1 MLDRFHFERK
11 IYKFLKR
18 FFSRSK
24 FIPFS
29 IFILTYFVSVILS
42 MREVVILS
50 NETLDEL
57 IERMAQDCKKELK
70 KQSDSDNYNNEIY
83 LIEKYQRKY
92 FYDKYNNDE
101 R

>member
-1 MLDRFHFERK
+1 
-11 IYKFLKR
+11 
-18 FFSRSK
+18 
-24 FIPFS
+24 
-29 IFILTYFVSVILS
+29 

-70 KQSDSDNYNNEIY
+70 KQSDSDNDNNEIY

-92 FYDKYNNDE
+92 FYDKCNNDE

>member
-1 MLDRFHFERK
+1 
-11 IYKFLKR
+11 
-18 FFSRSK
+18 
-24 FIPFS
+24 
-29 IFILTYFVSVILS
+29 

-57 IERMAQDCKKELK
+57 IERMSQDCKEEIK
-70 KQSDSDNYNNEIY
+70 KQADSDNDNNEIY

>member
-1 MLDRFHFERK
+1 
-11 IYKFLKR
+11 
-18 FFSRSK
+18 
-24 FIPFS
+24 
-29 IFILTYFVSVILS
+29 

-57 IERMAQDCKKELK
+57 IERMSQDCKEELK
-70 KQSDSDNYNNEIY
+70 KQADSDNDNNEIY

>member
-1 MLDRFHFERK
+1 
-11 IYKFLKR
+11 
-18 FFSRSK
+18 
-24 FIPFS
+24 
-29 IFILTYFVSVILS
+29 
-42 MREVVILS
+42 MREVIILS

-70 KQSDSDNYNNEIY
+70 KQSDSDNDNNEIY

>member
-1 MLDRFHFERK
+1 
-11 IYKFLKR
+11 
-18 FFSRSK
+18 
-24 FIPFS
+24 
-29 IFILTYFVSVILS
+29 

-57 IERMAQDCKKELK
+57 IERMSQDCKEELK
-70 KQSDSDNYNNEIY
+70 KQSDSDNDNNEIY

-92 FYDKYNNDE
+92 FYDKCNNDE

>member
-1 MLDRFHFERK
+1 M
-11 IYKFLKR
+11 
-18 FFSRSK
+18 
-24 FIPFS
+24 
-29 IFILTYFVSVILS
+29 
-42 MREVVILS
+42 S

-57 IERMAQDCKKELK
+57 IERMAQDCQEELK
-70 KQSDSDNYNNEIY
+70 KQADSDNDNNEIY

>member
-1 MLDRFHFERK
+1 
-11 IYKFLKR
+11 
-18 FFSRSK
+18 
-24 FIPFS
+24 
-29 IFILTYFVSVILS
+29 
-42 MREVVILS
+42 MREVIILS

-57 IERMAQDCKKELK
+57 IERMSQDCKEELK
-70 KQSDSDNYNNEIY
+70 KQSDSDNDNNEIY

>member
-1 MLDRFHFERK
+1 
-11 IYKFLKR
+11 
-18 FFSRSK
+18 
-24 FIPFS
+24 
-29 IFILTYFVSVILS
+29 

-57 IERMAQDCKKELK
+57 IERMSQDCKEELK
-70 KQSDSDNYNNEIY
+70 KQADSDNDNNEIY
-83 LIEKYQRKY
+83 LVEKYQRKY

>member
-1 MLDRFHFERK
+1 
-11 IYKFLKR
+11 
-18 FFSRSK
+18 
-24 FIPFS
+24 
-29 IFILTYFVSVILS
+29 
-42 MREVVILS
+42 MREVIILS

-57 IERMAQDCKKELK
+57 IERMAQDCKEELK
-70 KQSDSDNYNNEIY
+70 KQSDSDNDNNEIY

>member
-1 MLDRFHFERK
+1 
-11 IYKFLKR
+11 
-18 FFSRSK
+18 
-24 FIPFS
+24 
-29 IFILTYFVSVILS
+29 

-70 KQSDSDNYNNEIY
+70 KQSDSDNDNNEIY

>member
-1 MLDRFHFERK
+1 M
-11 IYKFLKR
+11 
-18 FFSRSK
+18 
-24 FIPFS
+24 
-29 IFILTYFVSVILS
+29 
-42 MREVVILS
+42 S

-57 IERMAQDCKKELK
+57 IERMSQDCKEEIK
-70 KQSDSDNYNNEIY
+70 KQADSDNDNNEIY

>member
-1 MLDRFHFERK
+1 
-11 IYKFLKR
+11 
-18 FFSRSK
+18 
-24 FIPFS
+24 
-29 IFILTYFVSVILS
+29 

-57 IERMAQDCKKELK
+57 IERMSQDCKKELK
-70 KQSDSDNYNNEIY
+70 KQADSDNDNNEIY

>member
-1 MLDRFHFERK
+1 
-11 IYKFLKR
+11 
-18 FFSRSK
+18 
-24 FIPFS
+24 
-29 IFILTYFVSVILS
+29 

-57 IERMAQDCKKELK
+57 IERMSQDCKEELK
-70 KQSDSDNYNNEIY
+70 KQSDSDNDNNEIY

>member
-1 MLDRFHFERK
+1 M
-11 IYKFLKR
+11 
-18 FFSRSK
+18 
-24 FIPFS
+24 
-29 IFILTYFVSVILS
+29 
-42 MREVVILS
+42 S

-57 IERMAQDCKKELK
+57 IERMAQDCKEELK
-70 KQSDSDNYNNEIY
+70 KQSDSDNDNNEIY

>member
-1 MLDRFHFERK
+1 
-11 IYKFLKR
+11 
-18 FFSRSK
+18 
-24 FIPFS
+24 
-29 IFILTYFVSVILS
+29 

-57 IERMAQDCKKELK
+57 IERMSQDCQEELK
-70 KQSDSDNYNNEIY
+70 KQADSDNDNNEIY

-92 FYDKYNNDE
+92 FYDKYYNDE

>member
-1 MLDRFHFERK
+1 
-11 IYKFLKR
+11 
-18 FFSRSK
+18 
-24 FIPFS
+24 
-29 IFILTYFVSVILS
+29 

-57 IERMAQDCKKELK
+57 IERMSQDCKEEIK
-70 KQSDSDNYNNEIY
+70 KQADSDNDSNEIY

>member
-1 MLDRFHFERK
+1 
-11 IYKFLKR
+11 
-18 FFSRSK
+18 
-24 FIPFS
+24 
-29 IFILTYFVSVILS
+29 
-42 MREVVILS
+42 MREVIILS

-57 IERMAQDCKKELK
+57 IERMAQDCQEELK
-70 KQSDSDNYNNEIY
+70 KQADSDNDNNEIY

>member
-1 MLDRFHFERK
+1 
-11 IYKFLKR
+11 
-18 FFSRSK
+18 
-24 FIPFS
+24 
-29 IFILTYFVSVILS
+29 

-57 IERMAQDCKKELK
+57 IERMAQDCKEELK
-70 KQSDSDNYNNEIY
+70 KQSDSDNDNNEIY